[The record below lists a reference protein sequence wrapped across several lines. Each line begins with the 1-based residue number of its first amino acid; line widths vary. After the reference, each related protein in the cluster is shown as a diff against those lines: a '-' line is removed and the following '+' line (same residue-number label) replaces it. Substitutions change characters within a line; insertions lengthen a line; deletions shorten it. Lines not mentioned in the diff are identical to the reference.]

1 VTVFRRKHD
10 GGRRRAGGQRRAAT
24 GGRAGMDPGDPG
36 PVPAPEPDQ
45 MALDGP
51 YDALEAPEDTLPR
64 VDLGALR
71 VPMFDG
77 LQMGFSRDEGS
88 GELMSAVLAD
98 GASALELSVFAAPKS
113 AGIWTEVR
121 TEIVDSLRE
130 GGQPP
135 RVTEGPRGP
144 EVELRLPTG
153 SPGETVP
160 GRLMGIDG
168 PRWFLRVVVTGE
180 AALNPAAA
188 PLLDAALGAL
198 VVVRGDV
205 AMPLR
210 DPLPL
215 RLPPELREA
224 MENSAE
230 PTTGP
235 PGPGV
240 RITET
245 R

>member
-1 VTVFRRKHD
+1 MGSH
-10 GGRRRAGGQRRAAT
+10 GGAELADPAAG
-24 GGRAGMDPGDPG
+24 
-36 PVPAPEPDQ
+36 PAPDQ
-45 MALDGP
+45 VALDGP
-51 YDALEAPEDTLPR
+51 YDALDAPDDTLPR

-98 GASALELSVFAAPKS
+98 GHSALEISVFAAPKS
-113 AGIWTEVR
+113 AGIWDEVR
-121 TEIVDSLRE
+121 AEIVDSLRE

-135 RVTEGPRGP
+135 LLTTGPHGD

-160 GRLMGIDG
+160 GRLLGIDG

-180 AALNPAAA
+180 AAVNPAAA

-215 RLPPELREA
+215 RLPQELRDALENPEA
-224 MENSAE
+224 A
-230 PTTGP
+230 TGP

-240 RITET
+240 QITET